1 MYTLFFNFK
10 KHPFKLTPDPEFL
23 FLSRIHKK
31 ALMYMKYGITSDA
44 GGFILLT
51 GEVGTGKTTVLRSIL
66 KEIDQDT
73 VFARIYNSRL
83 SSEQLMAAINDDFGL
98 DTKGKDKILLL
109 KDLTSFLIDQFSSQK
124 KSILIIDEA
133 QNLSPDLL
141 EEIRLLSNLETDKA
155 KLLQIILIGQSELR
169 KVLDTQDLRALRQ
182 RITVSCHILPLNREE
197 TKKYI
202 FHRLDVAGN
211 RDAIAFQDG
220 SIDQIHQFSRGIPRL
235 INILCDFILLTAFS
249 EQSREISVEM
259 VRDVVNDLELD
270 NKYWTTQNDEWQ
282 AMGAV
287 IPSAGKG
294 SAMRKEGRAQAGNGD
309 QELNSDKIKIFDG
322 FAEMHK
328 KFDTAI
334 DLVRQEL
341 IGETPVSLEKR
352 LSDIMNEMQELKKT
366 ISKIQGNGREGSG
379 TA

>member
-1 MYTLFFNFK
+1 
-10 KHPFKLTPDPEFL
+10 
-23 FLSRIHKK
+23 
-31 ALMYMKYGITSDA
+31 
-44 GGFILLT
+44 
-51 GEVGTGKTTVLRSIL
+51 
-66 KEIDQDT
+66 
-73 VFARIYNSRL
+73 
-83 SSEQLMAAINDDFGL
+83 MAAINDDFGL

-366 ISKIQGNGREGSG
+366 ISKIQGNGREGGG